1 MNNKNILLVKSG
13 YPSKE
18 FVLKKLKKLDY
29 NVIILDSEISC
40 PNKYANNWIIS
51 DLSDFRSTTKIV
63 RKFLKEKNIKLDGV
77 ITFWDEAVLLTSFI
91 ANSLKLPGK
100 NSMASTDEIKNKYF
114 FRQICEHLGLP
125 APKSTL
131 IRTQANID
139 KISKEFQFPVVI
151 KPIYGAASA
160 FVVKVETK
168 EELKQYF
175 RIIKSNMKNFWLAS
189 EWKNLELYVEEYIDG
204 KEVDIDILIQD
215 GKIKFYSIT
224 DNFPTQEPFF
234 IETGWQL
241 PSTLPSNQKDELI
254 EMAQKVLKTFH
265 VKNGCI
271 HFEAKYSSHGPVPIE
286 INLRMGG
293 DEVYSFIKKVWNVD
307 LIENALKIATGENIE
322 KIEKIPAKT
331 FLTSYDFIPFQE
343 GIVKKVKIDNSIYDD
358 PNLHLLSV
366 SSQVGDLIK
375 LPPFGYDYH
384 GWVSAKGKTPEE
396 SINNLMTIVKKI
408 SFKLSPVNK
417 DQINQKF
424 QLEQ

>member
-18 FVLKKLKKLDY
+18 FVLKRLKKLDY

-40 PNKYANNWIIS
+40 PNKYANDWIIS
-51 DLSDFRSTTKIV
+51 DLGDFRATTKTV
-63 RKFLKEKNIKLDGV
+63 KRYLKEKNIKLDGV
-77 ITFWDEAVLLTSFI
+77 ITFWDEAVLITSYL
-91 ANSLKLPGK
+91 ANSLKLPGR

-114 FRQICEHLGLP
+114 FRQICEHLDLP

-131 IRTQANID
+131 IKTQANID
-139 KISKEFQFPVVI
+139 TISKEFQFPVVI

-175 RIIKSNMKNFWLAS
+175 RLIKSNLKNFWLAP

-215 GKIKFYSIT
+215 GDIKFYSIT
-224 DNFPTQEPFF
+224 DNFPTHEPFF

-241 PSTLPSNQKDELI
+241 PSTLPTQQKDELI
-254 EMAQKVLKTFH
+254 EMAKKVLKKFQI
-265 VKNGCI
+265 KNGCI

-307 LIENALKIATGENIE
+307 LIENALKVATGENID
-322 KIEKIPAKT
+322 KIEKISPKT
-331 FLTSYDFIPFQE
+331 HLTSYDFIPFRE
-343 GIVKKVKIDNSIYDD
+343 GIVSKIKIDESIYSDS
-358 PNLHLLSV
+358 NLHLLSI
-366 SSQVGDLIK
+366 SSNVGDLIK

-384 GWVSAKGKTPEE
+384 GWISAKGKTPEE
-396 SINNLMTIVKKI
+396 SIANLMNIVKKI
-408 SFKLSPVNK
+408 SFRVRPITK
-417 DQINQKF
+417 DKIEQKF
-424 QLEQ
+424 QLE